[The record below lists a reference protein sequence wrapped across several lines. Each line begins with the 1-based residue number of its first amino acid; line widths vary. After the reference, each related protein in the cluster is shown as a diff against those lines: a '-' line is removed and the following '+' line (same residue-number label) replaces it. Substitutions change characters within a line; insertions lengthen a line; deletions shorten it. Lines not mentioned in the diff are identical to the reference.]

1 MDVKSAFLNDLL
13 FEEVYVAQ
21 PKGFE
26 DPHYPDHVYK
36 LKKALYGL
44 KQSPRAWYE
53 RLTQF
58 LMSMGYTRGGIDKIM
73 FMKKDNK
80 HFIIAQ
86 IYVDD
91 IVFGSNSQKMVDE
104 FMDQMQNEFK
114 MSMVG
119 EMNYF
124 LGLQVVQP
132 KEGIFLTQAKYA
144 RNLVKK
150 FGLDKATHKRT
161 PAATHVKITKDDAG
175 ASVDQTLYISMIGSL
190 LYLTTTR
197 PDICQAVGVCARYQA
212 DSKEIH
218 LLQVKR

>member
-1 MDVKSAFLNDLL
+1 MDMNSAFLNGLL

-44 KQSPRAWYE
+44 KQAPRAWYE

-58 LMSMGYTRGGIDKIM
+58 LMSMGYTRGGVDKTM
-73 FMKKDNK
+73 FVKRDNK

-91 IVFGSNSQKMVDE
+91 IVFSSNSQKMVDE
-104 FMDQMQNEFK
+104 FMAQMQSEFK

-124 LGLQVVQP
+124 LGLQVVQS

-150 FGLDKATHKRT
+150 FGQDKAAHKRT

-175 ASVDQTLYISMIGSL
+175 ASVD
-190 LYLTTTR
+190 
-197 PDICQAVGVCARYQA
+197 
-212 DSKEIH
+212 
-218 LLQVKR
+218 